1 MESPEIWNTVEPWIL
16 FLFIAIQLSMVVFLI
31 RHGQREKLFRQAFYV
46 LFIVLTLV
54 ECLLVVT
61 VSSAR

>member
-1 MESPEIWNTVEPWIL
+1 MENPEIWNTVEPWIL
-16 FLFIAIQLSMVVFLI
+16 SVFIAIQLSMVLFLL
-31 RHGQREKLFRQAFYV
+31 RHGRREKLFRQAFYI